1 MHGPVIVRWNLD
13 SVPTYMGRASLLLR
27 QYSIM
32 AQYGRKRPQRAFG
45 LLVGSTPWLRVDY
58 CGRCK
63 WSCHLN

>member
-45 LLVGSTPWLRVDY
+45 LLVGSTP
-58 CGRCK
+58 
-63 WSCHLN
+63 